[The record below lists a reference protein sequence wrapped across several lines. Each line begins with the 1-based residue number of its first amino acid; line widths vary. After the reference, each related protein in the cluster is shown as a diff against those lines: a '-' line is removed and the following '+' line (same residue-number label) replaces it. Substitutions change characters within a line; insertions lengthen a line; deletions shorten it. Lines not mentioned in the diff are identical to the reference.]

1 MKTLTGAEGRV
12 ALYALAS
19 ATGEVV
25 LAFGVSREEAQ
36 ALARAGAELTGMPHP
51 PSVVLL
57 KDAAAFAQSA
67 GRLRWKSIPSQILVD
82 ATGIERPLAERIGER
97 LSTVAPVV
105 VAVSEVEDA
114 LGAPPSGSPGG
125 GSSS

>member
-1 MKTLTGAEGRV
+1 MKTLTGVDGRA

-25 LAFGVSREEAQ
+25 LAFGVSREEARR
-36 ALARAGAELTGMPHP
+36 LAQAGAERTGMPQP

-67 GRLRWKSIPSQILVD
+67 GSLRWKAIPAQILID
-82 ATGIERPLAERIGER
+82 AAGIARELAERIGER
-97 LSTVAPVV
+97 LSAVAPVV
-105 VAVSEVEDA
+105 AAVSEED
-114 LGAPPSGSPGG
+114 GSGGLPGG
-125 GSSS
+125 PLPGGLSP

>member
-1 MKTLTGAEGRV
+1 MKTLTGADGRV

-25 LAFGVSREEAQ
+25 LAFGVSREEARG
-36 ALARAGAELTGMPHP
+36 LAEAGAARMGRPHP

-57 KDAAAFAQSA
+57 KDAAAFVESA
-67 GRLRWKSIPSQILVD
+67 GRLRWKSIPAQILVD
-82 ATGIERPLAERIGER
+82 ATGIDRPLAERIGER
-97 LSTVAPVV
+97 LSAVAPVV
-105 VAVSEVEDA
+105 AAVSEVEEAADR
-114 LGAPPSGSPGG
+114 SPGSSSEG

>member
-25 LAFGVSREEAQ
+25 LAFGVSREEARG
-36 ALARAGAELTGMPHP
+36 LAEAGAARTGRPHP

-57 KDAAAFAQSA
+57 KDAAAFALSA

-82 ATGIERPLAERIGER
+82 AAGIDRPLAETIGER

-105 VAVSEVEDA
+105 MAVSEVEDA
-114 LGAPPSGSPGG
+114 PGAPPD
-125 GSSS
+125 GSSEGGPSS

>member
-1 MKTLTGAEGRV
+1 MKTLTGADGRV

-36 ALARAGAELTGMPHP
+36 ALARAGAERTGMPHP

-57 KDAAAFAQSA
+57 KDAAAFALSA
-67 GRLRWKSIPSQILVD
+67 GRLRWKSIPAQILVD
-82 ATGIERPLAERIGER
+82 AAGIDRPLAETIGDR
-97 LSTVAPVV
+97 LSMVAPVV
-105 VAVSEVEDA
+105 MAVSEVEEA
-114 LGAPPSGSPGG
+114 PGAPPDGSSEG